1 MELFKTDSLW
11 EAREKLSRNTKHV
24 PMKTQEVPLDQALSR
39 FCGEDVIASK
49 PVPAFRRS
57 TVDGYAVLAEDTYG
71 AGESSPVFFR
81 IAGKVRIEEQVL
93 RPQNPGEAVQVQ
105 TGSMI
110 PANATGVLMLEYA
123 EEYAPGKLAGYRA
136 VSVGENIVEAGED
149 VKAGTCVIPRGRRI
163 SAHQVGILA
172 AMGRKSVK
180 VFVPP
185 AVTVISTGDEL
196 VDVGEELSGSQIW
209 DINSYTLADSVRQ
222 QGMKVI
228 RRLRI
233 LDDEQAILHAVR
245 EATVDSDIVLI
256 SGGSSKGD
264 KDYTTGILEK
274 VSHNVFTHGIAI
286 KPGKPTVLAWDE
298 ERRTLLAGLPGHP
311 MAAMMMLQ
319 LLILDWYYQRMG
331 ARTPLP
337 WPAVMGENV
346 SSNQGRETCL
356 LVELV
361 MGDEGYQAMP
371 VYAKSGSIS
380 GLSRADGYILIK
392 RSREGLKQ
400 GERVWVERFL

>member
-24 PMKTQEVPLDQALSR
+24 PMKTQEVPLKQALSR
-39 FCGEDVIASK
+39 FCGEYVIAPM

-71 AGESSPVFFR
+71 AGEASPVFFQ
-81 IAGKVRIEEQVL
+81 IAGKVRIEEQAL
-93 RPQNPGEAVQVQ
+93 RPQNSGEAFQVQ

-110 PANATGVLMLEYA
+110 PSNATGVLMIEYA

-149 VKAGTCVIPRGRRI
+149 VKAGACVIPRGRRI
-163 SAHQVGILA
+163 SAHEVGILA

-180 VFVPP
+180 VFAPLT
-185 AVTVISTGDEL
+185 VTVISTGDEL
-196 VDVGEELSGSQIW
+196 VDVGDELSGSQIW
-209 DINSYTLADSVRQ
+209 DINSHTLAAEAQQ
-222 QGMKVI
+222 QGMEVI

-233 LDDEQAILHAVR
+233 LDEEQAILHAVQK
-245 EATVDSDIVLI
+245 AAVDSDIVLI

-264 KDYTTGILEK
+264 KDYTAGILEQ

-286 KPGKPTVLAWDE
+286 KPGKPTILAWE
-298 ERRTLLAGLPGHP
+298 EEHRTLLAGLPGHP
-311 MAAMMMLQ
+311 MAAVLMFR

-331 ARTPLP
+331 ARRPLP

-356 LVELV
+356 LVELI
-361 MGDEGYQAMP
+361 MGEEGFLAMP

-380 GLSRADGYILIK
+380 SLSRADGYILIK

-400 GERVWVERFL
+400 GERVWVEGFL

>member
-24 PMKTQEVPLDQALSR
+24 PMKTQEVPLEQALSR
-39 FCGEDVIASK
+39 FCGEDVIAPES
-49 PVPAFRRS
+49 VPAFCRS

-71 AGESSPVFFR
+71 AGESSPVFFQVV
-81 IAGKVRIEEQVL
+81 GQVRIEEEALQ
-93 RPQNPGEAVQVQ
+93 PQKPGEAFKVQ

-110 PANATGVLMLEYA
+110 PENATGVLMVEYA
-123 EEYAPGKLAGYRA
+123 EEYAPGKLAGYRS
-136 VSVGENIVEAGED
+136 VSVGENIARAGED
-149 VKAGTCVIPRGRRI
+149 VKPGTCVIPKGRCM
-163 SAHQVGILA
+163 SAHEVGILA
-172 AMGRKSVK
+172 AIGRKSVK
-180 VFVPP
+180 VFTPLT
-185 AVTVISTGDEL
+185 VTVISTGDEL
-196 VDVGEELSGSQIW
+196 LDVGEELSGSRIW
-209 DINSYTLADSVRQ
+209 DINSYTLEAEARQ
-222 QGMKVI
+222 QGMNVI

-233 LDDEQAILHAVR
+233 MDDEQAILQAVR
-245 EATVDSDIVLI
+245 KATADSDIVLI

-264 KDYTTGILEK
+264 RDYTTGVLEQ

-286 KPGKPTVLAWDE
+286 KPGKPTVLAWE
-298 ERRTLLAGLPGHP
+298 EEHRTLLVGLPGHP
-311 MAAMMMLQ
+311 MAAVLMFR

-331 ARTPLP
+331 ARRPLP

-361 MGDEGYQAMP
+361 AAEEGYQAMP

-380 GLSRADGYILIK
+380 CLSRADGYTLIK